1 MTCGNLF
8 GPTNQFIKT
17 NTGDFV
23 AVEGSSIRE
32 RLTLSDVRVSY
43 KQILKSRVILKP
55 GQVDYL
61 LNHLGLGD
69 NATFLILK
77 ATYDSKSIFEKDNY
91 IQWNFYDDFSKI
103 YPMSNLLVLTGN
115 STSRIKQI
123 YLSNPNTKYSV
134 NIDVMVAVI
143 DDNTSVFTDVINQS
157 GLSFNSLEYKHIQT
171 HIVNESIV
179 ILNNDTPPVPIC
191 YLTLGDIATITKNGK
206 ILIIDDTSVGSIY
219 LDFVSLNDANQAF
232 SLIEWVRNTPGAI
245 IQELDPISDS
255 IDPVL
260 KFTDLVYM
268 IPESEYSPVDTSMGT
283 NFFATM
289 SFAQYATQS
298 SGQPM
303 ITKDILID
311 ELIIGLND
319 NRDGTMSLNS
329 GSILIYD
336 INDVD
341 LDQVLQIGTYSIHFN
356 IIDNAQN
363 VIDVEKNIEIHII

>member
-43 KQILKSRVILKP
+43 KQLIKGRVILKP
-55 GQVDYL
+55 GQTNYL

-69 NATFLILK
+69 NATFLTLK

-123 YLSNPNTKYSV
+123 YLSNPNTNYSV

-157 GLSFNSLEYKHIQT
+157 GLSFNNLEYKDIQT

-179 ILNNDTPPVPIC
+179 IFNNDTPPVPIC
-191 YLTLGDIATITKNGK
+191 YLTIGDIATITKNGK
-206 ILIIDDTSVGSIY
+206 ILIIDDTSIGSIY
-219 LDFVSLNDANQAF
+219 LDFLSLNDSNQAF
-232 SLIEWVRNTPGAI
+232 SLIEWVRNTPGAV
-245 IQELDPISDS
+245 IQDLDPISDS

-260 KFTDLVYM
+260 KFTDLVYL
-268 IPESEYSPVDTSMGT
+268 PGSTYSLVDTSMGIT
-283 NFFATM
+283 FSATM

-298 SGQPM
+298 SGQMM
-303 ITKDILID
+303 ITKNILID
-311 ELIIGLND
+311 ELIIGLDD
-319 NRDGTMSLNS
+319 NRDSSMSLNS

-336 INDVD
+336 INDED

-356 IIDNAQN
+356 IIDNAEN
-363 VIDVEKNIEIHII
+363 VIDVDKNIQLHII

>member
-43 KQILKSRVILKP
+43 KQLIKGRVILKP
-55 GQVDYL
+55 GQTNYL

-69 NATFLILK
+69 NATFLTLK

-123 YLSNPNTKYSV
+123 YLSNPNTNYSV

-157 GLSFNSLEYKHIQT
+157 GLSFNNLEYKDIQT

-179 ILNNDTPPVPIC
+179 IFNNDTPPVPIC
-191 YLTLGDIATITKNGK
+191 YLTIGDIATITKNGK
-206 ILIIDDTSVGSIY
+206 ILIIDDTSIGSIY
-219 LDFVSLNDANQAF
+219 LDFLSLNDSNQAF
-232 SLIEWVRNTPGAI
+232 SLIEWVRNTPGAV
-245 IQELDPISDS
+245 IQDLDPISDS

-260 KFTDLVYM
+260 KFTDLVYL
-268 IPESEYSPVDTSMGT
+268 PGSTYSLVDTSMGIT
-283 NFFATM
+283 FSATM

-298 SGQPM
+298 SGQMM
-303 ITKDILID
+303 ITKNILID
-311 ELIIGLND
+311 ELIIGLDD
-319 NRDGTMSLNS
+319 NRDSSMSLNS

-336 INDVD
+336 INDED
-341 LDQVLQIGTYSIHFN
+341 AK
-356 IIDNAQN
+356 IISDTAGDDDSY
-363 VIDVEKNIEIHII
+363 VRYLIESSCE

>member
-43 KQILKSRVILKP
+43 KQLIKGRVILKP
-55 GQVDYL
+55 GQTNYL

-69 NATFLILK
+69 NATFLTLK
-77 ATYDSKSIFEKDNY
+77 ATYNSKSIYEKDNY

-123 YLSNPNTKYSV
+123 YLSNPNTNYSV

-157 GLSFNSLEYKHIQT
+157 GLSFNNLEYKDIQT

-179 ILNNDTPPVPIC
+179 IFNNDTPPVPIC
-191 YLTLGDIATITKNGK
+191 YLTIDDIATITKNGK

-219 LDFVSLNDANQAF
+219 LDFLSLNDSNQAF
-232 SLIEWVRNTPGAI
+232 SLIEWVRNTPGAV
-245 IQELDPISDS
+245 IQDLDPISDS

-260 KFTDLVYM
+260 KFTDLVYL
-268 IPESEYSPVDTSMGT
+268 PGSEYSLVDTSMGIT
-283 NFFATM
+283 FSATM

-298 SGQPM
+298 SGQMM
-303 ITKDILID
+303 ITKNILID
-311 ELIIGLND
+311 ELIIGLDD
-319 NRDGTMSLNS
+319 NRDSSMSLNS

-336 INDVD
+336 INDED

-356 IIDNAQN
+356 IIDNAEN
-363 VIDVEKNIEIHII
+363 VIDVDKNIQLHII